1 MKKKIA
7 SWSGIGMLS
16 VILLTATF
24 KPVYAQPAEPLKPFE
39 QFIGEWKLDNAV
51 QVFEWGVGKTSVMG
65 KSYRLDSDKSRTLIS
80 EGMWFW
86 HPGEQK
92 VKGFFMAINMPVVF
106 FDYTTRFQDRKMVS
120 ELSSFDKTG
129 NKSSYT
135 EWMELQSD
143 STYKWTLMQKGNVVM
158 NGVFTRK

>member
-39 QFIGEWKLDNAV
+39 QFIGEWKLDNAL
-51 QVFEWGVGKTSVMG
+51 QVFEWGVGKTSVIG
-65 KSYRLDSDKSRTLIS
+65 KSYRIGSDESRILVS
-80 EGMWFW
+80 EGMWVW
-86 HPGEQK
+86 HPGEK
-92 VKGFFMAINMPVVF
+92 KIKGYITATDMPVVF
-106 FDYTTRFQDRKMVS
+106 FDYTTRFEDGKMVS
-120 ELSSFDKTG
+120 ELSSFDRTG
-129 NKSSYT
+129 KKSSYT

-143 STYKWTLMQKGNVVM
+143 TTYKWTLIQNSDVIM